1 MSKKNKKQWFFLL
14 AFLFIFATIIPSVV
28 AEVTKPIPLEQT
40 RSNNNNLVTQAQQL
54 YREKQFEAAASLW
67 QQAADNF
74 ARQED
79 NLNRS
84 MALSNLSLTY
94 QQLGEW
100 SEANKAI
107 DTSLKLLGN
116 EPENSLLFAQTL
128 DIQGKLQRETGK
140 AAEAIDTWQQAAT
153 IYQKLNNSAALIQ
166 NNLNQAQALQD
177 LGLYPRA
184 CKKILSSLTIEN
196 IFTCQQLEQ
205 LTTVKLNTKLKKIA
219 KTPTL
224 NSTLALKNL
233 GNLLLVMGQ
242 LERAQQ
248 ILKTSLTIAEKLKYS
263 QEIAAIYLSLG
274 NIDRTL
280 AADEPVRRQ
289 RQQYQQQALKNYDR
303 VISLSNDIII
313 QQEAKLNQLGL
324 LIETEKWSDAAPLSQ
339 DIFTQINKLPL
350 NRNSVYAQ
358 INFAHIVIELL
369 AKNNPQPPAN
379 LQLPSVTQLDRLLMA
394 AAENTRA
401 LGDKRSEAYALGN
414 LGRLYELTGE
424 LSIAQTHTQQAIALT
439 SSLDSPDVAYQYF
452 WQLGRIQNRQG
463 DTGKAIAAYTKAF
476 NYLQS
481 LRGEIATINPEVQ
494 FSFRDRV
501 EPVYRQLVELDF
513 KSAQTLEKT
522 GNKSESTARLLQA
535 RDVIESLQ
543 LAQLNNFFREAC
555 IDGKPKQIDEI
566 DPNAAV
572 IYPVV
577 LADELGVLLSLPNKP
592 PSLRTIA
599 IAESEIAEIVD
610 RIQRSLLTPSIPVT
624 TTLPEYQK
632 VYDWLIRPFEAK
644 LVDNKIKTIAF
655 VLDDDLRNI
664 PMSILHD
671 GQQYL
676 VEKYALALT
685 PGLQLLNPKPLTSI
699 ELNALT
705 AGLSK
710 IRSNFEPHRNFGNL
724 PKVPEE
730 LQTIQKIGLT
740 QRSLLDNQFTQQAL
754 KQNITVSASPII
766 HLATHAKFS
775 SKAEDTFILSWDGRI
790 NIKQLDDLLRDDTF
804 NRKNEIELLV
814 LSACETASGDRR
826 ATLGLAGIAVQA
838 GARSTLA
845 TLWSVVDE
853 STAKIMGEFYRQ
865 LEETGNTQANKAEV
879 LRQAQLTL
887 LKDKKFNHP
896 HFWSPFI
903 LVGNWQ

>member
-14 AFLFIFATIIPSVV
+14 AFLFIFAAIIPSVV

-94 QQLGEW
+94 QQLGQW
-100 SEANKAI
+100 QEADRAIKDSVELLKASPKN
-107 DTSLKLLGN
+107 DR
-116 EPENSLLFAQTL
+116 LFAQTL

-196 IFTCQQLEQ
+196 ISTCQQLEQ
-205 LTTVKLNTKLKKIA
+205 LTTVEL
-219 KTPTL
+219 
-224 NSTLALKNL
+224 STLALKKL
-233 GNLLLVMGQ
+233 GNVLLVMGL

-289 RQQYQQQALKNYDR
+289 RQQYQQQALTNYDR

-324 LIETEKWSDAAPLSQ
+324 LIETEKWSQILPLWQ
-339 DIFTQINKLPL
+339 DIFTQINNLPL

-379 LQLPSVTQLDRLLMA
+379 LQLPSVTQLDRLLIA

-452 WQLGRIQNRQG
+452 WQLGRIQNRHG
-463 DTGKAIAAYTKAF
+463 DTEKAIAAYTKAF

-501 EPVYRQLVELDF
+501 EPVYRELVELDF